1 MEVTMETKSRYQ
13 VIAELEEK
21 KNSLIRERDA
31 TSDTIKIK
39 DMEILN
45 MERQIEDIKIQ
56 KEDFALQMK
65 NKEAEIKRESED
77 FEFKI
82 KNTESIF
89 NRNLEDAKA
98 NLEHFKSQEK
108 EKKETL
114 NELIKGV
121 DDSLERFNN
130 LQSKK

>member
-1 MEVTMETKSRYQ
+1 METKSRYQ

-21 KNSLIRERDA
+21 KNALIRERDA
-31 TSDTIKIK
+31 TSDDTKEK
-39 DMEILN
+39 ELEILN
-45 MERQIEDIKIQ
+45 MKRQIEDIEVQ
-56 KEDFALQMK
+56 KTDFAFQQK
-65 NKEAEIKRESED
+65 NSKAALDREQED

-89 NRNLEDAKA
+89 KRNLTDAKA
-98 NLEHFKSQEK
+98 KLEHFKSQEK
-108 EKKETL
+108 DTKETL

-130 LQSKK
+130 LQKK

>member
-1 MEVTMETKSRYQ
+1 METKSRYQ

-21 KNSLIRERDA
+21 KNALIRERDA
-31 TSDTIKIK
+31 TSDTTKVK
-39 DMEILN
+39 ELEILN
-45 MERQIEDIKIQ
+45 MERQIEDIKVQ
-56 KEDFALQMK
+56 KEDFALQQK
-65 NKEAEIKRESED
+65 NKEAEIKRETED

-89 NRNLEDAKA
+89 KRNLADAKG
-98 NLEHFKSQEK
+98 NLAHFKSQEK
-108 EKKETL
+108 DTKETL